1 MRKRLRLRH
10 QRDQEQL
17 TMPIYMTPFNPGPPP
32 VATGDSIDMG
42 INSMETAR
50 QLLGEP
56 LQELNGGAMLK
67 QQNVIHGYYAWAAAT
82 SYGIALA
89 DVMVVIGVV
98 QHGIAAVLWVGTGGA
113 LGVVSAMRLHKRMR
127 R

>member
-1 MRKRLRLRH
+1 MVIALTGATFMLVFLRAW
-10 QRDQEQL
+10 Q
-17 TMPIYMTPFNPGPPP
+17 
-32 VATGDSIDMG
+32 
-42 INSMETAR
+42 
-50 QLLGEP
+50 
-56 LQELNGGAMLK
+56 

-89 DVMVVIGVV
+89 DVLVVIGVV
-98 QHGIAAVLWVGTGGA
+98 QNGLSAVVWVGTGGA